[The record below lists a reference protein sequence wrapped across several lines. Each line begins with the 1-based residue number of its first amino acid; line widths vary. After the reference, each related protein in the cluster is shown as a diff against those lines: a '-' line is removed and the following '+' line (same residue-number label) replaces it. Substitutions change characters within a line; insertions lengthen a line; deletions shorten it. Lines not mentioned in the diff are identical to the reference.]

1 MVKLYRSELNMLKV
15 LCEDRSNDL
24 LDALKNPK
32 TTAFEMA
39 LANMQMEY
47 MLSLMKKLDEILS
60 SGSKRIEVKH

>member
-1 MVKLYRSELNMLKV
+1 MVKLDRSELNMLKV
-15 LCEDRSNDL
+15 LCEDRSKDL

-47 MLSLMKKLDEILS
+47 MLSLMKKLDGIIS
-60 SGSKRIEVKH
+60 SDAKRIEVR